1 MSLWKNVILNLLLI
15 MSLLPAQNYLWPTD
29 ASKNMTSSFGEFR
42 PRHFHAAID
51 IKTWAQTGYKI
62 FAIEDGYVYRIL
74 VSSSGYGK
82 AIYLKLYDG
91 NIVVYGHLN
100 GFIPALE
107 DYTDSLR
114 LAAKNNT
121 LDIFLKPFQFPV
133 HKGELLGYTGDTGIG
148 VPHLHFEIRDSK
160 NNPIN
165 PLQFYDQE
173 IVDKIS
179 PFSTTL
185 AIIPLSATTLINFSP
200 DTLIFDLTPNH
211 KISIPQ
217 PIYLTGKA
225 YIALKSFDQAN
236 GVYNKFS
243 IYKAILYVNDSMVY
257 QVKYDKFSYADTR
270 LVELDRNYSLW
281 RRGIGVFHNFY
292 RHKFNHLSF
301 YGNFGIGSGVLSAK
315 NLNHGANNI
324 RIELYDFD
332 GNESEVHFRVIYHNK
347 DQLKLFDL
355 SKLSKIALV
364 GLKSTVP
371 LQKIK
376 VQYSEKN
383 NSKFKLLTD
392 FRLKSLNSFMNNYFY
407 SLSLSL
413 PQDLDFSTVKI
424 NSIDED
430 SNPLIPLYFGL
441 NQLSTNAISDSFAIL
456 KIKLNGDR
464 IAIKT
469 RNQISALK
477 DLDNRIDL
485 SFQLNPNIYYTVI
498 NIDIFKNS
506 IRRDAGKG
514 FGDIFNWVQIIP
526 GKNNQVFSSDRFF
539 SLSFPTNAVYD
550 TFFCN
555 IAVDEPELSAD
566 SAYPLITPIYIT
578 KPFDQVLNWGAYLNF
593 TMADSIKNSR
603 GLGVY
608 YWNDKKGWLYLPS
621 SFNPENNA
629 YQARITSLEKFV
641 VIKDSISPEIALVN
655 QADPENIYIRSSPL
669 RISVRDKMA
678 GISKQ
683 EQISVYID
691 DQWSLFRYDPEE
703 DLVIISP
710 KYIAKGRHRLKL
722 IAIDNVGNKTEKEFF
737 VQK

>member
-1 MSLWKNVILNLLLI
+1 MSPWKSVILILLLFVGL
-15 MSLLPAQNYLWPTD
+15 SPGQNYLWPTD

-51 IKTWAQTGYKI
+51 IKTWAQTGYRI
-62 FAIEDGYVYRIL
+62 FAIEDGYIYRIR

-91 NIVVYGHLN
+91 HIVVYGHLN
-100 GFIPALE
+100 GFIPTIE

-114 LAAKNNT
+114 LAAKDNT

-133 HKGELLGYTGDTGIG
+133 HKGDLLGYTGDTGIG

-165 PLQFYDQE
+165 PLQFYDKE

-179 PFSTTL
+179 PLSTTL

-200 DTLIFDLTPNH
+200 DTLILDLTPNP
-211 KISIPQ
+211 KITISQ

-225 YIALKSFDQAN
+225 YIALKTFDQAN
-236 GVYNKFS
+236 GVHNKFS
-243 IYKAILYVNDSMVY
+243 FYRAVLYVNDSMVY
-257 QVKYDKFSYADTR
+257 QAEYDKFSYADTR
-270 LVELDRNYSLW
+270 LVELDKNYSLW
-281 RRGIGVFHNFY
+281 RKGIGVFHNFY

-301 YGNFGIGSGVLSAK
+301 YGNFGIGSGLLSAK
-315 NLNHGANNI
+315 NLNHGANII

-332 GNESEVHFRVIYHNK
+332 GNESEVHFQVIYHNK

-364 GLKSTVP
+364 GLKSTVQ
-371 LQKIK
+371 LQKIE
-376 VQYSEKN
+376 VQYSDKDD
-383 NSKFKLLTD
+383 SKVKLVTD
-392 FRLKSLNSFMNNYFY
+392 FRLKLLNSFMNNYFY
-407 SLSLSL
+407 SLSLPLLQNS
-413 PQDLDFSTVKI
+413 DFSTVKI
-424 NSIDED
+424 NSIDEEN
-430 SNPLIPLYFGL
+430 NPLLPLCFSL

-456 KIKLNGDR
+456 KIGFDGDR
-464 IAIKT
+464 IAIRT
-469 RNQISALK
+469 RNPIPASN
-477 DLDNRIDL
+477 DLDNKIDL
-485 SFQLNPNIYYTVI
+485 SFQLDPNTYYTVI
-498 NIDIFKNS
+498 NIDTFKNLV
-506 IRRDAGKG
+506 RRDAQKE
-514 FGDIFNWVQIIP
+514 FGDIYDWVQIIP
-526 GKNNQVFSSDRFF
+526 GKNNQVFSPDRFF
-539 SLSFPTNAVYD
+539 SLSFPSNAAYD
-550 TFFCN
+550 TFFCS
-555 IAVDEPELSAD
+555 ITAAEPEVSTD
-566 SAYPLITPIYIT
+566 SNYALMTPIYIT

-593 TMADSIKNSR
+593 TIADSTKNSR

-608 YWNDKKGWLYLPS
+608 YWDDKKGWLYLPS
-621 SFNPENNA
+621 NFNPDSDT

-641 VIKDSISPEIALVN
+641 VIRDSIPPKIALIN
-655 QADPENIYIRSSPL
+655 QTDPGNIYIKNSPL

-683 EQISVYID
+683 EQISVYCD

-703 DLVIISP
+703 NLVIISP

-722 IAIDNVGNKTEKEFF
+722 IATDNVGNRTEREFF